1 MVKSYGILLAFIIQ
15 IESFHFQIFMCPFDR
30 KPTITFANP
39 ANLELPQNV
48 EGILCPRAF
57 TSNGNTMLSQF
68 WWQSLASFLTGTLC
82 CFWHGIIF
90 NLPTNVYSTVM
101 FCWSGWSASLRV
113 LLLTRALAYSSVGGR
128 IQNDFQNS

>member
-57 TSNGNTMLSQF
+57 TSNGNTMLRENPV
-68 WWQSLASFLTGTLC
+68 LMTITCL
-82 CFWHGIIF
+82 IF
-90 NLPTNVYSTVM
+90 NWYT
-101 FCWSGWSASLRV
+101 V
-113 LLLTRALAYSSVGGR
+113 LLLAWYNFQSAHKCLLHSDVLLIWVVCQLESVAPHPGFSLQLSGR
-128 IQNDFQNS
+128 KNSK